1 MSSLPETNFHFHSN
15 NPVEKLF
22 WGRLPLTAATSQY
35 YFTRESMM
43 QHLMHQ
49 FKYKGNKDIG
59 LYLGRLMG
67 NKLSGSNRFISVDAL
82 IPLPLF
88 KSKEHKRGFNQ
99 ATVLCQVIADVFKR
113 PVLNGVIARNA
124 ATETQTKKGRVDRW
138 LNIEGRFSLVSEKEI
153 SGKHVLLVDDVVT
166 TGATLEACGRELLDA
181 ENVQLSVA
189 TLCFS
194 SH

>member
-1 MSSLPETNFHFHSN
+1 
-15 NPVEKLF
+15 
-22 WGRLPLTAATSQY
+22 
-35 YFTRESMM
+35 MM

-49 FKYKGNKDIG
+49 FKYKGNKEIG

-67 NKLSGSNRFISVDAL
+67 NTLAASNRFMYVDAL

-99 ATVLCQVIADVFKR
+99 ATVLCQGIAAVLNK
-113 PVLNGVIARNA
+113 PVLNEVVCRNTS
-124 ATETQTKKGRVDRW
+124 TETQTKKGRVDRW
-138 LNIEGRFSLVSEKEI
+138 LNIEGRFSLINEKEI
-153 SGKHVLLVDDVVT
+153 KGKHVLLVDDVVT
-166 TGATLEACGRELLDA
+166 TGATLEACGRELLKA
-181 ENVQLSVA
+181 ENLRLSVA

>member
-1 MSSLPETNFHFHSN
+1 
-15 NPVEKLF
+15 
-22 WGRLPLTAATSQY
+22 
-35 YFTRESMM
+35 
-43 QHLMHQ
+43 MHQ

-67 NKLSGSNRFISVDAL
+67 DKLANSNRFISVDAL

-99 ATVLCQVIADVFKR
+99 AAVLCQGIAEVFNR
-113 PVLNGVIARNA
+113 PVLNGVIARNT

-138 LNIEGRFSLVSEKEI
+138 LNIEGRFSLTNEKEVR
-153 SGKHVLLVDDVVT
+153 GKHVLLVDDVVT
-166 TGATLEACGRELLDA
+166 TGATLEACGRELLNA
-181 ENVQLSVA
+181 ENLRLSVA